1 MSKGGYGV
9 NIPSNYTIA
18 LGSTSTPLQVDVDID
33 KIAPITVNSNLA
45 VTQPIVSQSTSDST
59 SNATTNS
66 TANVDLKLEPL
77 NMDLKIEPLIID
89 SDSKSL
95 IDLKPVVVDSCQTI
109 KLAPLPPIHMEQP
122 YSQHFG
128 FTYMGTE
135 LFGFTMSGKS
145 EVRLHSPR
153 NARPCGCH
161 DDDGDMEHARPTAAP
176 GQGNTRS
183 AGGLRVRVSDDV

>member
-1 MSKGGYGV
+1 MSKGGGGV

-18 LGSTSTPLQVDVDID
+18 VGSTNTPLQVDVDID
-33 KIAPITVNSNLA
+33 KIAPVTVNSNLA
-45 VTQPIVSQSTSDST
+45 ITQPIVSQSTSNST
-59 SNATTNS
+59 STATTNS

-77 NMDLKIEPLIID
+77 AVDLKVEPLSVT

-128 FTYMGTE
+128 FTFMGME

-153 NARPCGCH
+153 NAHPCGPH
-161 DDDGDMEHARPTAAP
+161 DDEGEAEHHRTEAAP
-176 GQGNTRS
+176 SQGNTRS
-183 AGGLRVRVSDDV
+183 AGGLRVRVSDDL

>member
-1 MSKGGYGV
+1 MSKGGGGV

-33 KIAPITVNSNLA
+33 KIAPVTVNSNLA
-45 VTQPIVSQSTSDST
+45 VTQPIVSQSTSNST

-66 TANVDLKLEPL
+66 TANVDLK
-77 NMDLKIEPLIID
+77 IEPLTVT

-128 FTYMGTE
+128 ITYMGME

-145 EVRLHSPR
+145 ELRLHSPK
-153 NARPCGCH
+153 NAHSCGCN
-161 DDDGDMEHARPTAAP
+161 DEESEVEHRRAEAAP
-176 GQGNTRS
+176 SQGNTRS
-183 AGGLRVRVSDDV
+183 AGGLRVRVSDDL

>member
-1 MSKGGYGV
+1 MSKGGGGV

-18 LGSTSTPLQVDVDID
+18 LGSTSTPLQVDMDID
-33 KIAPITVNSNLA
+33 PVTVNSNLA
-45 VTQPIVSQSTSDST
+45 VTQPIVSQSTST

-77 NMDLKIEPLIID
+77 SVDLKVEPLSVS
-89 SDSKSL
+89 SDSRSL
-95 IDLKPVVVDSCQTI
+95 VDLKPVVVDSCQTI

-128 FTYMGTE
+128 FTYMGME

-153 NARPCGCH
+153 NGHSCGCH
-161 DDDGDMEHARPTAAP
+161 EEGGDEGHANPEPAP
-176 GQGNTRS
+176 NQGTTRS
-183 AGGLRVRVSDDV
+183 AGGLRVRVSDDN

>member
-1 MSKGGYGV
+1 MSKGGGGV

-18 LGSTSTPLQVDVDID
+18 VGSTNTPLQVDVDID
-33 KIAPITVNSNLA
+33 KIAPVTVNSNLA
-45 VTQPIVSQSTSDST
+45 ITQPIVSQSTSNST
-59 SNATTNS
+59 STATTNS
-66 TANVDLKLEPL
+66 TANVDLKVEPL
-77 NMDLKIEPLIID
+77 TVN

-95 IDLKPVVVDSCQTI
+95 VDLKPVVVDSCQTI

-128 FTYMGTE
+128 FTYMGME

-153 NARPCGCH
+153 NAHPCGPREEE
-161 DDDGDMEHARPTAAP
+161 GDAEHTRTEATSSQR
-176 GQGNTRS
+176 NTRS
-183 AGGLRVRVSDDV
+183 AGGLRVRVSDDL

>member
-1 MSKGGYGV
+1 MSKGGGGV
-9 NIPSNYTIA
+9 NIPSNYTIG

-33 KIAPITVNSNLA
+33 KIAPVTVNSNLA
-45 VTQPIVSQSTSDST
+45 ITQPIVSQSTSTST

-77 NMDLKIEPLIID
+77 SVDLKVEPLSVT

-128 FTYMGTE
+128 ITYMGME

-145 EVRLHSPR
+145 ELRLHSPR
-153 NARPCGCH
+153 TAHSCGSDEHESEAEYTRP
-161 DDDGDMEHARPTAAP
+161 DAAP
-176 GQGNTRS
+176 SQGNTRS
-183 AGGLRVRVSDDV
+183 AGGLRVRVSDDL

>member
-1 MSKGGYGV
+1 MSKGGGGV

-18 LGSTSTPLQVDVDID
+18 LGSTSTPLQVDLDID
-33 KIAPITVNSNLA
+33 NIPPVTVNSNLA
-45 VTQPIVSQSTSDST
+45 ITQPIVSQSTST

-77 NMDLKIEPLIID
+77 SMDLKVEPLTVN

-95 IDLKPVVVDSCQTI
+95 IDLKPVVVDSCPTI

-128 FTYMGTE
+128 FTYMGME

-153 NARPCGCH
+153 NAHSCGCH
-161 DDDGDMEHARPTAAP
+161 DEEGEHAKPEPAP
-176 GQGNTRS
+176 SPGTTRS
-183 AGGLRVRVSDDV
+183 AGGLRVRVSDDH